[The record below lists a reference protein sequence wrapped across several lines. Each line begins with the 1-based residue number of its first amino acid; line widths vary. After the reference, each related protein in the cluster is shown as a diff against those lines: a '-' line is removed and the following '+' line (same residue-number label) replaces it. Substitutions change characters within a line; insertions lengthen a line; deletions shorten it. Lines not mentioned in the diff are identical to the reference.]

1 MAISTE
7 ALELVDSLLGTVDP
21 SPAALSTLRQQ
32 LPGITVT
39 QCAKS
44 DVDMEEPFR
53 EYQSFTLY
61 LVDGADHCWRLT
73 SDPGRATGLIVASN
87 RGAA

>member
-1 MAISTE
+1 MAITTE
-7 ALELVDSLLGTVDP
+7 ALELVDSLLSAVDP
-21 SPAALSTLRQQ
+21 GALALATLRQR

>member
-1 MAISTE
+1 MAITT
-7 ALELVDSLLGTVDP
+7 AVLEVVDSLLGAVN
-21 SPAALSTLRQQ
+21 PAAQALATLRQR

-39 QCAKS
+39 RCAKS

-73 SDPGRATGLIVASN
+73 SDPDRATGLIIASN
-87 RGAA
+87 ERAK